1 MPMNVC
7 FRFFVAAAMLI
18 FGASASAADI
28 AGAKDAP
35 GFKRFEGSEIV
46 HFEKNN
52 YAAYWLAKDS
62 DYNNWPSIEG
72 EVTRYVYLGPS
83 GHSSLEVLRNYQDM
97 LTEAGF
103 QKTLELGPREVDS
116 HYFHERYYWQSQ
128 FGKATSSPW
137 SGTVNHYYSVYEGM
151 VDGHKTTVAI
161 LVGEGGAGWQFE
173 IGPKQTITAKP
184 DQVVLGLDIIKAKAI
199 ANKMVVVQAS
209 DMAEALATKG
219 SVDLYGIYFDT
230 DKADIK
236 PESAATI
243 KEIASLLKIDRSLKL
258 EVAGHTDNTGGA
270 EHNMKLSQDRAAS
283 VVRELTTT
291 HGVAVDRLQARGY
304 GDTKPVAPN
313 DTEDG
318 RAKNR
323 RVELKKIPG
332 TP

>member
-1 MPMNVC
+1 MNLLSRVL
-7 FRFFVAAAMLI
+7 AAGAMLI
-18 FGASASAADI
+18 FAGSDFAADI
-28 AGAKDAP
+28 AGAKDPP

-46 HFEKNN
+46 HFERNN
-52 YAAYWLAKDS
+52 YAAYWVAKES

-72 EVTRYVYLGPS
+72 EVARYVYLGPS
-83 GHSSLEVLRNYQDM
+83 GHSSLEILRNYQDM

-103 QKTLELGPREVDS
+103 QKTLELGPRDVDS

-137 SGTVNHYYSVYEGM
+137 SGTVNHYYSVYEGT

-161 LVGEGGAGWQFE
+161 LIGEGGNGWQFE
-173 IGPKQTITAKP
+173 IGPKQTITAKS
-184 DQVVLGLDIIKAKAI
+184 DQAVLGLDIVKAKTI

-219 SVDLYGIYFDT
+219 SIDLYGIYFDT

-243 KEIASLLKIDRSLKL
+243 KEIASLLKIDRALKL

-291 HGVAVDRLQARGY
+291 HGVEPERLQAKGY

-313 DTEDG
+313 DTDDG

-323 RVELKKIPG
+323 RVELKKR
-332 TP
+332 